1 MLKYNDFIKELNH
14 SVRTFDYSFF
24 EDKRKE
30 YSLTRYSEELVE
42 LFYKALFENKIK
54 IETYFTF
61 TEQTGTQKTTIR
73 DLLNKMID
81 SERTVKMRF
90 VKILGDSSLDFKQSK
105 IFKNFFCRD
114 KALLKKIGY
123 QKIQNIPNQNFRFF
137 LFHSVLLSIHSGRL
151 NIKTED
157 LYSFIPDFYKYL
169 IANIFDLYIDHEED
183 YQRVQYIKRTYNEQ
197 DYFINNDLHFILDLF
212 LSLFNTSHVLSCP
225 KLIEMINKKYKIE
238 HENFFS
244 NPKIISLYLD
254 DTQHEDYLK
263 IKMLEGVN
271 QKNNNSFKEMI
282 EYSSAFEDNKIRLK
296 YTLQSYKKIYHKMK
310 FLKDIGVYNL
320 FDFRIGYYDNI
331 YDINKGILK
340 KSDFEKNEFKNIG
353 EIKDVIKTIEYLYQD
368 KILDYYNNEDSSFK
382 LNEMEKELIE
392 LELKI

>member
-24 EDKRKE
+24 EDKKKE
-30 YSLTRYSEELVE
+30 YSLTSYSEELVE
-42 LFYKALFENKIK
+42 LFYKALLENKIK

-81 SERTVKMRF
+81 SERTVKMSF

-123 QKIQNIPNQNFRFF
+123 QKIQNISNQNFRFF
-137 LFHSVLLSIHSGRL
+137 LFHSLVKKIQRERFK
-151 NIKTED
+151 IKTEN
-157 LYSFIPDFYKYL
+157 LYSFLPDFYKYL
-169 IANIFDLYIDHEED
+169 IANIFDLYIDYDET
-183 YQRVQYIKRTYNEQ
+183 YQRIEHIKNTYKEN
-197 DYFINNDLHFILDLF
+197 DYFINKDLYFVLDEF
-212 LSLFNTSHVLSCP
+212 LSLFNTSPILSNP
-225 KLIEMINKKYKIE
+225 KLIEIINKKYKIE
-238 HENFFS
+238 HENIFS
-244 NPKIISLYLD
+244 NYKIISLYLD
-254 DTQHEDYLK
+254 DTYHEEYFKKK
-263 IKMLEGVN
+263 ILEGIN
-271 QKNNNSFKEMI
+271 QKNNSFKEMI

-310 FLKDIGVYNL
+310 FLKDIGVYDL
-320 FDFRIGYYDNI
+320 FDFRIGYYGNI

-340 KSDFEKNEFKNIG
+340 KSDFEKNDFKNIG
-353 EIKDVIKTIEYLYQD
+353 DIKDVIKTIEYSYQD
-368 KILDYYNNEDSSFK
+368 KILDYYNNENDFFK
-382 LNEMEKELIE
+382 LNEIEKELIE